1 MPVCSYLVI
10 TESTTVDS
18 VGSRLASHP
27 SCQVTPARNRSALLL
42 VTETDGP
49 EEDREVRE
57 WVEETEG
64 VVALVL
70 TFGEIQP
77 DPSHQAH
84 RPLPVVG
91 DHRRP
96 AAGRPGLP

>member
-10 TESTTVDS
+10 TESTAVDS

-27 SCQVTPARNRSALLL
+27 SCQVTPARNRSVLLL
-42 VTETDGP
+42 ITETDSP
-49 EEDREVRE
+49 QEERHLRK
-57 WVEETEG
+57 WVEKSEG

-77 DPSHQAH
+77 DPSNEPQ
-84 RPLPVVG
+84 RTLPVVG
-91 DHRRP
+91 SHRGP